1 MCCVKSHRCGIK
13 ALLRMLGHD
22 HEIELVGFGR
32 GNQLGKVSRAM
43 PSQRTMNVN
52 DALVIDKLAFAWRP
66 NSLCIELL
74 NRISETPEAVTTIG
88 KRKLGYDDES
98 QKGDKDLALHK
109 WSADISAG
117 GFAERSSLRTHAP
130 Q

>member
-1 MCCVKSHRCGIK
+1 MCFAKSHRCGIK
-13 ALLRMLGHD
+13 VLLRMLGHD

-74 NRISETPEAVTTIG
+74 NRITETPEAVTTIG
-88 KRKLGYDDES
+88 KRNLGHDDES
-98 QKGDKDLALHK
+98 QKGDKDLAFHK
-109 WSADISAG
+109 WSPTSLSAVREHP
-117 GFAERSSLRTHAP
+117 AREH
-130 Q
+130 